1 MGGLRH
7 RSTTLRSTVGGVSGA
22 SGRSELPTMRRPV
35 VVTANLPRAL
45 DTTLRRRGTGGV
57 IEVRAGV
64 WRIDVEAPRDPET
77 GRRRRRSRLIHG
89 TRDDAERAL
98 EEYGPAL
105 SSGTLESA
113 RADES
118 RAGAVERM
126 PDAAGPDANG
136 PRRDPSR
143 RSEKAPRRSPKTGR
157 SARKSDRDRKSTRMN

>member
-1 MGGLRH
+1 MRLG
-7 RSTTLRSTVGGVSGA
+7 GA
-22 SGRSELPTMRRPV
+22 SCPLMRRPV

-64 WRIDVEAPRDPET
+64 WRIDVEAPRDPAT

-105 SSGTLESA
+105 SSSTLESA

-118 RAGAVERM
+118 RAGVV
-126 PDAAGPDANG
+126 GAN
-136 PRRDPSR
+136 
-143 RSEKAPRRSPKTGR
+143 A
-157 SARKSDRDRKSTRMN
+157 